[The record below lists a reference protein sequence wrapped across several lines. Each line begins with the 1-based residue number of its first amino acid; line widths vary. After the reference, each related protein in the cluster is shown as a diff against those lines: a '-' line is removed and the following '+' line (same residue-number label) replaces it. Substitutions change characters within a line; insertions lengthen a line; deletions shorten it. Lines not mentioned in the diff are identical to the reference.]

1 MTRTSAAGNSSDT
14 LATSFTPRYATIN
27 HSIALPTNNR
37 RMSSP
42 DKKKIKP
49 DNELNARDLWYVH
62 MGKHAYDF
70 AYVHKVTGEVARDHD
85 EMLKFDR
92 LFEMK
97 SKSVLYEDNHG
108 NQFYVTENQ
117 DKIGALMGDRLPQA
131 GGIRRVE
138 PRKKEVINVDSSS
151 SDDEDTKQEA
161 KKDVDNEVK
170 TPEKPE
176 FARLA
181 EFAAEEVDSPGE
193 CKHCGYD
200 PCVVLEFEVEVHQ
213 LVEGFDF
220 TKTTNN
226 IARKEIYRFFSNA
239 MHGVLGK
246 GKRRELPACVLTR
259 VRKYYPEKDGNYMG
273 YKEKAADVVDLV
285 N

>member
-1 MTRTSAAGNSSDT
+1 M
-14 LATSFTPRYATIN
+14 LA
-27 HSIALPTNNR
+27 
-37 RMSSP
+37 MSSP
-42 DKKKIKP
+42 AKLPPAKKKPKVEDP
-49 DNELNARDLWYVH
+49 GTGRDAWYVH

-70 AYVHKVTGEVARDHD
+70 AYVHKITGEVARDHN
-85 EMLKFDR
+85 EMLKVER
-92 LFEMK
+92 VYEMK

-117 DKIGALMGDRLPQA
+117 DKIGALMGDRIPLA
-131 GGIRRVE
+131 GGIWRVE
-138 PRKKEVINVDSSS
+138 PSKKEVINKQEVINVDTS
-151 SDDEDTKQEA
+151 SDE
-161 KKDVDNEVK
+161 EVK

-181 EFAAEEVDSPGE
+181 QFAAEEVDSPGE

-220 TKTTNN
+220 TKTPNN
-226 IARKEIYRFFSNA
+226 IARKELYRFFSNA

-246 GKRRELPACVLTR
+246 GKRRQLPACVLTR
-259 VRKYYPEKDGNYMG
+259 VRKYYPEADGKYMG
-273 YKEKAADVVDLV
+273 FKEKAADDVELLE